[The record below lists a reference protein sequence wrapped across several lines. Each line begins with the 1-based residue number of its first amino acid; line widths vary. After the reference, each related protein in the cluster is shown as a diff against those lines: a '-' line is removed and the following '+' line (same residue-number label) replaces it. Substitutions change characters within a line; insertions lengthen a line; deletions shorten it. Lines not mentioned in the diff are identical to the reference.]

1 MKKYVIEGVPRIYL
15 KAISNIVDGEEL
27 RYNYGDIDL
36 PWRYN
41 VSLHTKLH
49 HVFFNSSGDLHLQM
63 QFGKILGH

>member
-1 MKKYVIEGVPRIYL
+1 MKKCVIEGVPRIYL

-36 PWRYN
+36 PWRYVN
-41 VSLHTKLH
+41 LHTKLH
-49 HVFFNSSGDLHLQM
+49 HVFFNSSADLHLQM